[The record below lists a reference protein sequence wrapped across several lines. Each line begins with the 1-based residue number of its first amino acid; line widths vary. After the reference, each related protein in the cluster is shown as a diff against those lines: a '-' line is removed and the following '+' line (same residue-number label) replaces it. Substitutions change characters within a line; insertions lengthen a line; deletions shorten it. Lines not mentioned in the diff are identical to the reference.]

1 MYFPRNRVAPF
12 KSHRCPRALLGRL
25 PQVSF
30 NTSLIAGGKLFIS
43 CSENGL
49 SFHFPFPSLPSWGWR
64 RIPREMRNEQEKSP
78 SPTNMQNY
86 FKSRAPTAW
95 QFDPIYFCRVCSLEL
110 PAPHQGQ
117 PCDGNW
123 GISVHEE
130 KKPMNTGQGL
140 ENPDKDRKACCPGRW
155 LLPRTL
161 ETEKTQLWVL
171 RVRGKGA
178 GYLYM
183 FPSVSGWGLLP
194 EASMLWPLRPA
205 RFWKWWTWKP
215 RTPLGTK
222 PVRAAC
228 LGMTR
233 AELTGVNTG
242 WHWLKVLSVG
252 CVFGICSV
260 LSLFRSWAWCLR
272 WCGRFRSSSA
282 LLMLTV

>member
-1 MYFPRNRVAPF
+1 
-12 KSHRCPRALLGRL
+12 
-25 PQVSF
+25 
-30 NTSLIAGGKLFIS
+30 
-43 CSENGL
+43 
-49 SFHFPFPSLPSWGWR
+49 
-64 RIPREMRNEQEKSP
+64 MRNEQEKSP

-95 QFDPIYFCRVCSLEL
+95 RFDPIYFCRVCSLEL
-110 PAPHQGQ
+110 PDPHQGQ

-123 GISVHEE
+123 GIGVHEE

-140 ENPDKDRKACCPGRW
+140 EKPKTRIGRHVVQEADSCLGPWRQRRHSSEFW
-155 LLPRTL
+155 L
-161 ETEKTQLWVL
+161 L

-194 EASMLWPLRPA
+194 EALVLWPIRPA

-222 PVRAAC
+222 PIRAAC
-228 LGMTR
+228 LDMTR

-272 WCGRFRSSSA
+272 WCGWFRSSSA
-282 LLMLTV
+282 LLIFTV